1 MTAQA
6 AEAGSVDILI
16 AEDDAL
22 TRQSLRLLF
31 EKAGYR
37 CSEAED
43 GGRAVEL
50 ARRRP
55 RAAPSWTCRCRCW
68 TASRSP
74 VHCAGPAHAGRPHPL
89 SDGAFGRGAREEAS
103 QAGIET
109 YLTKPLEVS
118 HLLQIVHNQLKLPDR
133 LQASGLS
140 LAAAREQLDCWES
153 CGYGGLEVAYQEG
166 QGFTVRCVRLPFSCE
181 TT

>member
-1 MTAQA
+1 MTREAYDGRAFRGIMLIVICDGSRPLSSVPRRTIHAAQA

-50 ARRRP
+50 ARPAPALRHPGLVDAGAGRLRGRP
-55 RAAPSWTCRCRCW
+55 CAAPG
-68 TASRSP
+68 P
-74 VHCAGPAHAGRPHPL
+74 CA
-89 SDGAFGRGAREEAS
+89 RGAS
-103 QAGIET
+103 T
-109 YLTKPLEVS
+109 S
-118 HLLQIVHNQLKLPDR
+118 IV
-133 LQASGLS
+133 
-140 LAAAREQLDCWES
+140 
-153 CGYGGLEVAYQEG
+153 
-166 QGFTVRCVRLPFSCE
+166 
-181 TT
+181 

>member
-55 RAAPSWTCRCRCW
+55 PRCAILDLSMPVLDGFAVARALRWTR
-68 TASRSP
+68 A
-74 VHCAGPAHAGRPHPL
+74 
-89 SDGAFGRGAREEAS
+89 RGAS
-103 QAGIET
+103 T
-109 YLTKPLEVS
+109 S
-118 HLLQIVHNQLKLPDR
+118 IV
-133 LQASGLS
+133 
-140 LAAAREQLDCWES
+140 
-153 CGYGGLEVAYQEG
+153 
-166 QGFTVRCVRLPFSCE
+166 
-181 TT
+181 

>member
-1 MTAQA
+1 MPVLDGFAVA
-6 AEAGSVDILI
+6 RA
-16 AEDDAL
+16 
-22 TRQSLRLLF
+22 LRLDPRTRGVHIHCLT
-31 EKAGYR
+31 
-37 CSEAED
+37 
-43 GGRAVEL
+43 GR
-50 ARRRP
+50 
-55 RAAPSWTCRCRCW
+55 
-68 TASRSP
+68 
-74 VHCAGPAHAGRPHPL
+74 
-89 SDGAFGRGAREEAS
+89 SDAGAREEAS